1 MMKLHCD
8 QFKRSFDL
16 NRDIGYSFKSH
27 RKMQEVA
34 WSDRSRKRKLDY
46 CYDRDEH
53 REKLVKKL
61 FQSKNKNDMLK
72 NMTRTNYKQV
82 LRDEYRGNLQ
92 LSDTVGRYQKE
103 LRNMDLSTYQPRM
116 QRGKFYQDT

>member
-1 MMKLHCD
+1 
-8 QFKRSFDL
+8 
-16 NRDIGYSFKSH
+16 
-27 RKMQEVA
+27 MQEVA

-116 QRGKFYQDT
+116 QRYECRLSLDIKFFCHDCTLES